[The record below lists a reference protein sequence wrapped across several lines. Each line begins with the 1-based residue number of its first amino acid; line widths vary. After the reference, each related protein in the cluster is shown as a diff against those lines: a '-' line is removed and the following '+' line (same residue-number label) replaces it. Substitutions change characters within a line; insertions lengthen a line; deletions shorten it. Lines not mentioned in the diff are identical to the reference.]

1 MSEQR
6 VDIDRQRP
14 ISAGGVA
21 KVGLILYVV
30 SAFLNSSN
38 LEQMANRM
46 PTGSTARE
54 PAVAAAKA
62 LHKISGVLGLT
73 EPGVRVDA
81 YRGITPPPAEGAGTA
96 FGSDTTI
103 PEPVD
108 STVPADPNAAPTDT
122 VAPADV
128 PVTEPP
134 VTAPRPATAADPA
147 KVYIGGDSLVQAW
160 GSVVQRLAQGTGV
173 ISVPS
178 LDYKAATGLARPDSY
193 DWPSRLVQQMRDKQ
207 PQVAIVGFG
216 GNDGQGLLINGKA
229 FQPGVPEW
237 AAEYGRRVGETMDYL
252 SRGGRHVI
260 WVGTPIPKDAADFAR
275 QSVINQVVRDEVA
288 KRPSAVTLVDT
299 WSLFSNEENQY
310 AEYMIDEI
318 DGKAKLMRQ
327 NDGFHLSIPGGER
340 LGRLVFEALKAQLR
354 I

>member
-1 MSEQR
+1 MSEQS

-21 KVGLILYVV
+21 KIGLILYVV

-38 LEQMANRM
+38 LEQMAVRM
-46 PTGSTARE
+46 PLSSPTRK
-54 PAVAAAKA
+54 VALPAAKA
-62 LHKISGVLGLT
+62 LHKVSDVLRLT
-73 EPGVRVDA
+73 EPGLQVDA
-81 YRGITPPPAEGAGTA
+81 YRGITPPATAEGETA
-96 FGSDTTI
+96 FGSDTTVA
-103 PEPVD
+103 EPVD
-108 STVPADPNAAPTDT
+108 STVAGDPNAAPAET
-122 VAPADV
+122 VAPTDV
-128 PVTEPP
+128 PATEPP
-134 VTAPRPATAADPA
+134 VTTPRPATAADPA

-173 ISVPS
+173 ISVS
-178 LDYKAATGLARPDSY
+178 SVDYKAATGLARPDSY
-193 DWPSRLVQQMRDKQ
+193 DWPSRLVQQMREKQ

-216 GNDGQGLLINGKA
+216 GNDGQGLLVNGKA

-260 WVGTPIPKDAADFAR
+260 WVGTPIPKDATDFAH

-299 WSLFSNEENQY
+299 WTLFANQENQY

-340 LGRLVFEALKAQLR
+340 LGRFVFEALKAQLK